1 MGRKEQR
8 KREEIKTDEPTYEKK
23 KTKKIKLSI
32 TIPAY
37 LKIVYLIPI

>member
-23 KTKKIKLSI
+23 KNKKNQIINNHSSL
-32 TIPAY
+32 P
-37 LKIVYLIPI
+37 

>member
-8 KREEIKTDEPTYEKK
+8 KREEIKTDKPTYEKK
-23 KTKKIKLSI
+23 NKKKNLSI

-37 LKIVYLIPI
+37 LKIVYLMPI